1 MAQSLKTRLIIKII
15 KKKKGKN
22 IYLLCDPYSRPNNF
36 LVADLENG
44 VVLTK
49 KVCFEMKR
57 G

>member
-1 MAQSLKTRLIIKII
+1 MAQPLKARLIIKII
-15 KKKKGKN
+15 KKKKGEN